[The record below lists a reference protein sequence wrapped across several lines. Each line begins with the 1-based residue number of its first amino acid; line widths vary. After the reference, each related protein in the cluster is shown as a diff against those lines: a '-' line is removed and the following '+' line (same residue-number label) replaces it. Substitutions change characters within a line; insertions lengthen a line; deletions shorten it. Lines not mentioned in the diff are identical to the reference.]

1 MSALDSERLPAG
13 VSALRSTEAP
23 SPRGS
28 TAVAPTGVAPAGA
41 AKARLKLFIVVSFAN
56 FAGAQIAA
64 LRLARGLRDRGHE
77 PRVIFLYQ
85 QASVDSPDHP
95 YEVLVPKVKPGPTDY
110 LRMVGKL
117 VSLVRSEKPDLVLT
131 FMPLANV
138 IGQATARVTGVK
150 RRVVSHRMPV
160 SAATPLMRRL
170 DAIWAKL
177 GVYTQVVAVSD
188 SVRES
193 CAHYPADLRAHT
205 RVVHNGLRNWQ
216 ASTLSQAEA
225 RARFGV
231 PEGVLALVAV
241 GRFAGQKNYPFMLEV
256 MSRLDNALL
265 LVAGE
270 GPLRPEIEARIRTL
284 GIGDRVRLLGS
295 VARPDIPHLLAV
307 ADIFIQT
314 STYEGQSNSILE
326 AMQAG
331 APILAHD
338 IPEQRETIAD
348 PDGATAGALL
358 PLEDL
363 DAWVAAAERLRSDS
377 EAVAAAKAVGARRS
391 QLFTYDA
398 MVAGFEKALLEG

>member
-1 MSALDSERLPAG
+1 MSAFQTEGIPGA
-13 VSALRSTEAP
+13 VSALRTIEAQTTRP
-23 SPRGS
+23 LASAGP
-28 TAVAPTGVAPAGA
+28 VAL
-41 AKARLKLFIVVSFAN
+41 AKTRLKLFIVVSFAN

-85 QASVDSPDHP
+85 QAPIDSPDHP
-95 YEVLVPKVKPGPTDY
+95 FEVLIPKTKPGPADY
-110 LRMVGKL
+110 AKMVIRL
-117 VSLVRSEKPDLVLT
+117 ASLVRAERPDLVLT

-138 IGQATARVTGVK
+138 IGQGVASATGVK
-150 RRVVSHRMPV
+150 QRVVSHRMPV
-160 SAATPLMRRL
+160 GAATPVMRRL
-170 DAIWAKL
+170 DRLWARL
-177 GVYTQVVAVSD
+177 GVYTQVVAVSE
-188 SVRES
+188 SVRDS
-193 CAHYPADLRAHT
+193 CAHYPGKLLAHT

-216 ASTLSQAEA
+216 PSSLSNEAA
-225 RARFGV
+225 RARFAIPPGR
-231 PEGVLALVAV
+231 LALVAV
-241 GRFAGQKNYPFMLEV
+241 GRFAGQKNYPFMLKL
-256 MSRLDNALL
+256 MSRVDNALL
-265 LVAGE
+265 LIAGE
-270 GPLRPEIEARIRTL
+270 GPLRSQLEATIASL

-295 VARPDIPHLLAV
+295 VQRPDIPHLLAA

-363 DAWVAAAERLRSDS
+363 DAWAAAVEKLRSDPA
-377 EAVAAAKAVGARRS
+377 AVAAAKAVGERRS
-391 QLFTYDA
+391 RLFTYDA
-398 MVAGFEKALLEG
+398 MVAGFEKALVEG